1 VAFSF
6 YDRTGRGKI
15 SLKQMMELCRQ
26 LGFNL
31 TATDKD
37 VIATELRLGGKGRGV
52 LFYNVLN
59 GQKRAKRELYR

>member
-1 VAFSF
+1 
-6 YDRTGRGKI
+6 
-15 SLKQMMELCRQ
+15 MMELCRQ

-59 GQKRAKRELYR
+59 GQKRAKRELYRWDLKNGSFSV